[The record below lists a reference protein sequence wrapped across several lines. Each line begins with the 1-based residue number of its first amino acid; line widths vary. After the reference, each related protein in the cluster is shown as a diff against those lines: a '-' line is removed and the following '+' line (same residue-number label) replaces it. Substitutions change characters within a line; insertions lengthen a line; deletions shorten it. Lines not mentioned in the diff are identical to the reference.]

1 VTRFPPLAL
10 LVMAA
15 LPGPAL
21 ALDLAMPFPVAGV
34 VAQAQPVASLMVPTG
49 PFAAGALPVR
59 RIEGAVDLRA
69 YRLEAAGRSLTEL
82 ASPLRA
88 ALEAQGYRIALDCET
103 RACGGFDFRFAIEVM
118 PEPGMHVDLGEFRYI
133 VAETADEAVTLLVS
147 RSPSFGFVQ
156 VGRVGPAPWEQ
167 DAAPVE
173 APVAPVAPEPPVVTD
188 HGEGPT
194 DPALPEAPVAP
205 VAPLDPGDLIAVLEA
220 EGHVALEDLVFASGS
235 AALEERDFA
244 SLGGAG
250 RLAEGRSGAQHRAG
264 RAYRCLGR
272 AKGQCGPVA
281 QAGAGGAAGAADASG
296 RGAGPGDGRGR
307 RPAGAAGQQPDRSGA
322 AEKQAGRGGSDLDPV
337 AASRAGGHTGRQA
350 APWTRV
356 RGEGVTR

>member
-1 VTRFPPLAL
+1 MTRFPLLAL
-10 LVMAA
+10 LAMAA
-15 LPGPAL
+15 LPGSAL

-34 VAQAQPVASLMVPTG
+34 AVQAQPVSSLMVPTG

-156 VGRVGPAPWEQ
+156 VSRVGPTPWAQ

-173 APVAPVAPEPPVVTD
+173 APVAPVAPGTPVVTD
-188 HGEGPT
+188 PSEGPT
-194 DPALPEAPVAP
+194 DPALPEAPQVPVAP
-205 VAPLDPGDLIAVLEA
+205 VDPGDLIAVLEA
-220 EGHVALEDLVFASGS
+220 QGHVALEDLVFASGS

-244 SLGGAG
+244 SLAA
-250 RLAEGRSGAQHRAG
+250 LADWLKADPARS
-264 RAYRCLGR
+264 
-272 AKGQCGPVA
+272 VA
-281 QAGAGGAAGAADASG
+281 LVGHTDASG
-296 RGAGPGDGRGR
+296 ALKANVDLSRKRAQGVRQVLLMRLGVAPGQVTAEGVGPLAPR
-307 RPAGAAGQQPDRSGA
+307 ASNLT
-322 AEKQAGRGGSDLDPV
+322 EAGRQKN
-337 AASRAGGHTGRQA
+337 R
-350 APWTRV
+350 RV
-356 RGEGVTR
+356 EAVQTSTQ

>member
-1 VTRFPPLAL
+1 MTRFPPLAL
-10 LVMAA
+10 MVMVA

-88 ALEAQGYRIALDCET
+88 ALEAQGYRITLDCET

-156 VGRVGPAPWEQ
+156 VGRVGPAPWQQ
-167 DAAPVE
+167 DAVPVE
-173 APVAPVAPEPPVVTD
+173 APVAPVAPVVTD
-188 HGEGPT
+188 QGEGPT
-194 DPALPEAPVAP
+194 DPALPEATQAP
-205 VAPLDPGDLIAVLEA
+205 VAPAAPVDPGDLIAVLEA

-244 SLGGAG
+244 SLAA
-250 RLAEGRSGAQHRAG
+250 LADWLKADPARSIALVGHT
-264 RAYRCLGR
+264 
-272 AKGQCGPVA
+272 
-281 QAGAGGAAGAADASG
+281 DASG
-296 RGAGPGDGRGR
+296 ALRANVDLSRKRAQGVRQVLLMRLGV
-307 RPAGAAGQQPDRSGA
+307 AAGQVT
-322 AEKQAGRGGSDLDPV
+322 AEGVGPLAPRASNLTEAGRQKN
-337 AASRAGGHTGRQA
+337 R
-350 APWTRV
+350 RV
-356 RGEGVTR
+356 EAVQTSTQ